1 MNRLMGAE
9 LITIG
14 GRSHPT
20 GTQPLQVLLV
30 YVYDE
35 EGGPF
40 AVSEFSKLYHLET
53 HILI

>member
-1 MNRLMGAE
+1 M
-9 LITIG
+9 TIG

-20 GTQPLQVLLV
+20 GSQPLQVLLV

-40 AVSEFSKLYHLET
+40 AVSELSSLYHLEA